1 MESER
6 SPNESVTMSAWR
18 DGRSVGRHIVD
29 RALDYAALHRGGL
42 TAAQIARRR
51 KKSKG
56 YVSIVLRLGSAL
68 RGLDSEELEVFR
80 SERITWKLAQ
90 RIVRADVTE
99 AEIQRQL
106 RYALGGFSSHN
117 IDGRKLRKHRR
128 NRVKGQSDM
137 AQAPTGAIAEPGVF
151 VWRWDAEWV
160 ARDPLGYVDAYRT
173 YLASLHR
180 HIRGHFG
187 EAAAV
192 RVARAAPASVPM
204 VGQSLRRITALIAQQ
219 QRAPGIHG
227 IHAAQ
232 RTSLSSADR
241 AAVASLREL
250 DGILGPTLLSHS
262 SSTAGTEPHPGLH
275 PGLPRWADLSD
286 DSPDDNEQDQTR
298 IKSGTPR
305 PK

>member
-1 MESER
+1 M
-6 SPNESVTMSAWR
+6 
-18 DGRSVGRHIVD
+18 
-29 RALDYAALHRGGL
+29 
-42 TAAQIARRR
+42 
-51 KKSKG
+51 
-56 YVSIVLRLGSAL
+56 VSIVLRLGSAL

-106 RYALGGFSSHN
+106 RYALSGFSSHN

-128 NRVKGQSDM
+128 NRVKGQSDT

-187 EAAAV
+187 DAAAV
-192 RVARAAPASVPM
+192 RMARAAPASVPM

-219 QRAPGIHG
+219 QRAHG
-227 IHAAQ
+227 IQAAQ

-241 AAVASLREL
+241 TAVASLREL
-250 DGILGPTLLSHS
+250 DGILSPTLLSHP

-275 PGLPRWADLSD
+275 PDLPRWSN